1 MSNVIDPDVPDV
13 ADPNDI
19 DWLAVTGPVRTRR
32 GAATRV
38 PHVAWAL
45 LGVVAV
51 PAAWFAWS
59 LPGGI
64 ALFGAI
70 AASFVL
76 WHVFGS
82 RGSWM
87 ALVVIGVGMSGLLGW
102 QAATGARCP
111 ADGTKVFLKENK
123 PPIGCSDVRASAT
136 AMSAFFGIVALLGIG
151 APIYA
156 RRLDENSADLADDE
170 PTPA

>member
-1 MSNVIDPDVPDV
+1 MTDGAGPVLTDRDAPHAAPS
-13 ADPNDI
+13 PNDV
-19 DWLAVTGPVRTRR
+19 DWVAEAGASQRTLRGTTSLVPHLAWLLLGAVTI
-32 GAATRV
+32 
-38 PHVAWAL
+38 
-45 LGVVAV
+45 
-51 PAAWFAWS
+51 PAAWYAWS

-64 ALFGAI
+64 ALFTAI

-82 RGSWM
+82 RGSWV
-87 ALVVIGVGMSGLLGW
+87 ALIVIGVGMSGLLGW

-136 AMSAFFGIVALLGIG
+136 TMSAFFGMVALIGIG
-151 APIYA
+151 APLYA
-156 RRLDENSADLADDE
+156 RRVERD
-170 PTPA
+170 